1 MLTDSLK
8 KLLDQKVA
16 LYNHPSFI
24 EKDPVSIPHRFTLK
38 QDIEIAGFFA
48 ALFAW
53 GNRTSIIN
61 SCNRLLQAMGNAPYD
76 FILQHREKDLKPLL
90 TFVHRTFNATD
101 LLYIVHFLKHH
112 YQRYDT
118 LEKGFSQFMHPL
130 STDITQALAGF
141 HNYAFSLPDAPERT
155 RKHISTP
162 AKNSACK
169 RLNMYLRWM
178 VRQDP
183 GPSGQIVD
191 FGIWKEIKPAQLV
204 CPLDVHVSR
213 VARRL
218 GLLQREQNDWK
229 AAAQLTANLRK
240 LNPAD
245 PVRYD
250 YALFGLGVIEKFI

>member
-1 MLTDSLK
+1 MSPGLK
-8 KLLDQKVA
+8 KLLNDKVIQ
-16 LYNHPSFI
+16 YNQPSFI
-24 EKDPVSIPHRFTLK
+24 EKDPVSVPHRFQQL

-61 SCNRLLQAMGNAPYD
+61 SCNRLLLAMDNAPYD
-76 FILQHREKDLKPLL
+76 FVKNHKATDLKPLL
-90 TFVHRTFNATD
+90 SFVHRTFNATD
-101 LLYIVHFLKHH
+101 LFWILHFLQGH

-118 LEKGFSQFMHPL
+118 LETAFSQFINPL
-130 STDITQALAGF
+130 STDITQALIGF
-141 HNYAFSLPDAPERT
+141 HEYAFASPDAPERT
-155 RKHISTP
+155 RKQISTP

-183 GPSGQIVD
+183 GLKKPHVD
-191 FGIWKEIKPAQLV
+191 FGIWTQIKPAQLI
-204 CPLDVHVSR
+204 CPLDVHVGN

-218 GLLQREQNDWK
+218 NLLDRTQNDWK
-229 AAAQLTANLRK
+229 AALELTESLRK
-240 LNPAD
+240 FDPAD

-250 YALFGLGVIEKFI
+250 YALFSLGVIEKF